1 MDTTRRVAVVT
12 GGASG
17 IGLEIVRH
25 LLSEGLS
32 VVAADRDKDACDAA
46 RKFLSDVDSDVKF
59 VIADVSVPEGV
70 RDVVLS
76 VQDWGRIDILCNNAA
91 FHPMQRIDEHDLEDW
106 RQAFRV
112 NVDAALMLSQ
122 AVLPSMKA
130 QRAGTI
136 INIGS
141 ISGNVP
147 YAGGGAYAASKA
159 ALAMLTR
166 VLAIEVGEFGI
177 TVNCIAPGAIRH
189 GAHAD
194 VAPPP
199 NIPIGR
205 AGSPSEVAG
214 LISYLASPAARYLTG
229 SIIVL
234 DGGATAGRVRKGG
247 RKRSRKKL
255 ENEH

>member
-1 MDTTRRVAVVT
+1 MDNSRRVAIVT

-32 VVAADRDKDACDAA
+32 VVVADCDKDANGAA
-46 RKFLSDVDSDVKF
+46 QQLLAKDSARLRF
-59 VIADVSVPEGV
+59 VLADVGTLEGV
-70 RDVVLS
+70 EKVAGAAVTDF
-76 VQDWGRIDILCNNAA
+76 GRIDVLCNNAA

-106 RQAFRV
+106 RRAFRV
-112 NVDAALMLSQ
+112 NVDASLMMSQ
-122 AVLPSMKA
+122 AVLPYMKG
-130 QRAGTI
+130 QRAGSI
-136 INIGS
+136 INMGS

-177 TVNCIAPGAIRH
+177 TVNCIAPGSIRH
-189 GAHAD
+189 EAHVGTA
-194 VAPPP
+194 PP

-205 AGSPSEVAG
+205 AGRPSEVAH
-214 LISYLASPAARYLTG
+214 LVSYLASPAAQYLTG
-229 SIIVL
+229 SVIVL
-234 DGGATAGRVRKGG
+234 DGGATAGRIRKGG
-247 RKRSRKKL
+247 RDRTGKQL